1 MDDEINAPEGQEPNP
16 ASASVSP
23 QDWRELRRQERR
35 ERREARRES
44 RGSSGWIGGVVL
56 IVLGLIF
63 LLQNFSNFELQNW
76 WALFIL
82 IPAVSSFANAW
93 NAYRDNDNQLTSA
106 VTRPLL
112 SGTVLTFIAAIFLFG
127 IDFGLFWPVLIILGG
142 LMILFNGLLGR

>member
-16 ASASVSP
+16 ASSSVPP

-35 ERREARRES
+35 ERRQARRES

-56 IVLGLIF
+56 ILLGLFF

-93 NAYRDNDNQLTSA
+93 NVYRESDNQLTSA

-112 SGTVLTFIAAIFLFG
+112 SGTILTFIAAIFLFG
-127 IDFGLFWPVLIILGG
+127 IDFGLFWPVLIIFGG